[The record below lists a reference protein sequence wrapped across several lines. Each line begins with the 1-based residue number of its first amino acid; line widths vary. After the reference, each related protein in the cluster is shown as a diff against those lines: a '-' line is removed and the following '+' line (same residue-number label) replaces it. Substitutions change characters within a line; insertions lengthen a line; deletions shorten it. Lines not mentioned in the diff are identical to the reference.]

1 MVANLLPLLP
11 NEFSTFSRKITHHAD
26 IQEQA
31 VQPAQDVTVNPL
43 LSVSNAQSADN
54 YFLK

>member
-11 NEFSTFSRKITHHAD
+11 NEFSTLSRKITHHAD
-26 IQEQA
+26 IPEQA
-31 VQPAQDVTVNPL
+31 AQPAQDVTVNPL